1 MGVGVDIQQIPETPY
16 RWMVERGDEL
26 SKMFRASGQP
36 ILQCQAKATDNV
48 ESYITKCTPANT
60 TFLSHLQRVTRKV
73 ARQKLLLFQK
83 SPTITVITGMTVSNP
98 HHEPRA
104 RGMPS
109 SKISAAVYIGCRTN
123 ALQEPFF
130 RSLLSPACADRMCRE
145 DGIFAVSATIRFG
158 HFQLRYA
165 LEFTTTAL
173 LAYNQ
178 HFRVTSITSADR
190 LTKLCQH
197 ARCTKKFGTLMW
209 WTRSPVSRR

>member
-16 RWMVERGDEL
+16 RWMIELGDEL

-109 SKISAAVYIGCRTN
+109 SITSAALYTGCRTS
-123 ALQEPFF
+123 ALQE
-130 RSLLSPACADRMCRE
+130 RVLSQPLEPGTCRPHVY
-145 DGIFAVSATIRFG
+145 GGRHLCG
-158 HFQLRYA
+158 QR
-165 LEFTTTAL
+165 
-173 LAYNQ
+173 YNQ
-178 HFRVTSITSADR
+178 IRAFPTTLRVRIYYYRSA
-190 LTKLCQH
+190 
-197 ARCTKKFGTLMW
+197 G
-209 WTRSPVSRR
+209 V